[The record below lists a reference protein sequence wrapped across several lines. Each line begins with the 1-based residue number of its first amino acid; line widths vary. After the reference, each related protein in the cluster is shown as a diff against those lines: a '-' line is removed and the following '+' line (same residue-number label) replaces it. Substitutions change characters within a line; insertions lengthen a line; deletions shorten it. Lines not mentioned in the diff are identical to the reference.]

1 MNKKVS
7 VFLTILALFVASLAC
22 SLVTGGP
29 AEMSLENLRM
39 AFDEDGNSPTTEYSS
54 SDIFYVVGD
63 LQNAPAGTVVEAKWL
78 AVQIEGYDSGELI
91 YEQSITD
98 FTDESFTGT
107 IYFQLSNDAGW
118 PVGEYKAEIYLD
130 GAFAQSVP
138 FSVR

>member
-39 AFDEDGNSPTTEYSS
+39 AFDEEGNSPTIEYSS

-63 LQNAPAGTVVEAKWL
+63 LQNAPAGTVVEARWL

-91 YEQSITD
+91 YEQSIND

-107 IYFQLSNDAGW
+107 IYFKLSNDAGW
-118 PVGEYKAEIYLD
+118 PVGEYKAEIYMD

>member
-7 VFLTILALFVASLAC
+7 VLLALFALFVASVAC

-63 LQNAPAGTVVEAKWL
+63 LQNAPAGTVVEARWL

-91 YEQSITD
+91 YEQSIND

-107 IYFQLSNDAGW
+107 IYFKLSNDAGW
-118 PVGEYKAEIYLD
+118 PVGEYKAEIYMD